1 MWNLSPT
8 ASLARFLTPDSA
20 RAVLQR
26 AATHQDR
33 VVRVAAA
40 ASLERQ
46 PELVDE
52 LMGPLLTDP
61 DLGVRKWM
69 LRSLEVLHALRGF
82 ETFYNEHRP
91 HPNSRTG
98 SPAPFTPRSE
108 PPTKCR
114 SPASTSTGMIH
125 SAASS
130 GSINMQLD
138 ADG

>member
-91 HPNSRTG
+91 HRTLEQAAPLR
-98 SPAPFTPRSE
+98 SLPDPSHRPSADHPPRHPPA
-108 PPTKCR
+108 
-114 SPASTSTGMIH
+114 
-125 SAASS
+125 
-130 GSINMQLD
+130 
-138 ADG
+138 